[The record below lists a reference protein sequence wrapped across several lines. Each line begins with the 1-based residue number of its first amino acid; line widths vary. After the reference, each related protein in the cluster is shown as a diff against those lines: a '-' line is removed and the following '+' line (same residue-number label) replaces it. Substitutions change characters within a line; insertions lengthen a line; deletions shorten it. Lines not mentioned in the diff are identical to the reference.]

1 MRIVLISD
9 DSDFFDYISPK
20 LILRKSDELFRF
32 SFKNIPEEFQ
42 SFLASLLIINSENA
56 ENKTLELLS
65 KIKEIPSIVFTFN
78 ENENFK
84 LNAYKSGMCE
94 YVTIMTPD
102 DELQAKMIPLLT
114 TATLIE
120 KNKQYRDMLVKNNLI
135 SQENDVYTD
144 YNNIIDNE
152 LEKINITSTP
162 AVLAA
167 ISTNDKTKKQIFE
180 KIILGNIR
188 KTDILMNFAPNK
200 YFLILYN
207 TDLNSSQKIID
218 KIKIAMPEKVFS
230 GLSNIIGK
238 NRQQIVNEVL
248 NKLHQEINYDKD
260 YSRTN
265 KNPLKELGA
274 TEENFKAFK
283 KEFQKKLEQII
294 TPVFYHFH
302 QKYNN
307 PNEGLNIELLSGE
320 DFRTIRLRN
329 RIATGNFK
337 ITSPGYSKINI
348 DISYQLSKGHA
359 PNPKRITIAPDELEG
374 GLLTDLLEQFI
385 IEFAKEASGD
395 NN

>member
-32 SFKNIPEEFQ
+32 SFKNIPEKFQ
-42 SFLASLLIINSENA
+42 SVFPSLLIINSENA
-56 ENKTLELLS
+56 EEKTLELLS
-65 KIKEIPSIVFTFN
+65 KVKEIPSIIFTFN
-78 ENENFK
+78 EDENFK
-84 LNAYKSGMCE
+84 LKAYKSGMCE
-94 YVTIMTPD
+94 YVTVMTPD
-102 DELQAKMIPLLT
+102 NELQAKMIPLLT
-114 TATLIE
+114 AASILE
-120 KNKQYRDMLVKNNLI
+120 KNKQYREILVKNNLI
-135 SQENDVYTD
+135 TQENDVYTD
-144 YNNIIDNE
+144 YNNIIDYE

-180 KIILGNIR
+180 KTILKNIR

-200 YFLILYN
+200 YFLLFFN
-207 TDLNSSQKIID
+207 TDLNSTQKIID
-218 KIKIAMPEKVFS
+218 KIKTSMPEKVFS
-230 GLSNIIGK
+230 GLSNILGK
-238 NRQQIVNEVL
+238 NRQQVVNEVL

-265 KNPLKELGA
+265 KNPLKELGGS
-274 TEENFKAFK
+274 EENFKVFK

-294 TPVFYHFH
+294 TPAFYHFH

-307 PNEGLNIELLSGE
+307 PYGGLNVELLSGE
-320 DFRTIRLRN
+320 DFGTLRLRS

-348 DISYQLSKGHA
+348 DITYQLSNGQA
-359 PNPKRITIAPDELEG
+359 PSPKRINIAPDELEG

-385 IEFAKEASGD
+385 IEFSKEVSID